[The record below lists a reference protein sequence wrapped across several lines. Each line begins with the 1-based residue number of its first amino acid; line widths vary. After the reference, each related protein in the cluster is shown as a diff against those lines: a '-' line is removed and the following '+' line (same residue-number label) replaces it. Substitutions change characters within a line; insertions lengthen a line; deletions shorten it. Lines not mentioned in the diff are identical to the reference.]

1 MSLEPP
7 LIGAI
12 EGGGTKMVCAV
23 GTGPEDLRSITRI
36 DTTTPE
42 ETLDSI
48 ARYFLKMRVEH
59 GPVAAIGL
67 GCFGP
72 LDLDPKSEGYGY
84 ITTTPKPGWQQV
96 DIVGILKSRLKVP
109 FAFDTDVNA
118 AALGEHLWGAGIDC
132 DPLVYI
138 TIGTGVGGGVFVNG
152 QLLHGLVHPE
162 IGHLS
167 IPQPSN
173 SSAVSR
179 DCQCPYHR
187 SCVEGYVSGTS
198 MAKRWGVRADQ
209 LPPDHLAWEEMSDT
223 LGHALMN
230 LVLTLSPKKIIL
242 GGGVMDQ
249 PHLIGLVRGKLRSH
263 LNGYVAAPQLGSG
276 IDQYVVKPGLGSRSG
291 LIGSLALGMQ
301 LAAAQGQAA

>member
-1 MSLEPP
+1 MSENPP

-23 GTGPEDLRSITRI
+23 GTGPDDVRSITRI
-36 DTTTPE
+36 ETTTPA
-42 ETLDSI
+42 ETLEGI

-59 GPVAAIGL
+59 GPFAAVGL

-72 LDLDPKSEGYGY
+72 LDLDPHSEGYGN

-96 DIVGILKSRLKVP
+96 DIVGTLKNRLKVP

-118 AALGEHLWGAGIDC
+118 AAYGEHLWGAGVDC
-132 DPLVYI
+132 DPVVYI

-152 QLLHGLVHPE
+152 RLLHGLVHPE

-167 IPQPSN
+167 VPPPVN

-179 DCQCPYHR
+179 DCQCPYHK

-198 MAKRWGVRADQ
+198 MAKRWGIRADQ
-209 LPPDHLAWEEMSDT
+209 LPPNHPAWEEMSDT
-223 LGHALMN
+223 LAQALMN

-249 PHLIGLVRGKLRSH
+249 PHLIGLVRGKLRAH
-263 LNGYVAAPQLGSG
+263 LNGYVSSAQLGPG
-276 IDQYVVKPGLGSRSG
+276 IDDYVVKPGLGSRAG
-291 LIGSLALGMQ
+291 LLGALALGLR
-301 LAAAQGQAA
+301 LAREKGIS